1 MRKKMHSLLVLLM
14 VLMGLIISGCGDEK
28 ISVIEIPKEAGQS
41 ETVGQSAPIVD
52 IYWDATE
59 SMRGYTALQTGLY
72 RTLPD
77 NLGEIASSMGETH
90 FFRFG
95 EAVTPMEGRS
105 YRSFSSPDAYTE
117 LVTSFGRVIDEANA
131 DHLSIVVTD
140 LFESDADWSNVTQK
154 LREKYFAKH
163 LGVAVIGVKNPFQGD
178 IYDVGVNAAKFSWD
192 SGNETAKF
200 RPFYLF
206 IMGPEQDIKDFLQR
220 WQEHFAGDAGVVEM
234 QYAVFLENLGAE
246 QTSFPDLQVT
256 DSKNLYSNESLEIKD
271 KRVREFGYD
280 SSSNETGLTVTCK
293 YRPMNGACLANMQK
307 LEKVMQVFALDEESG
322 EWKKV
327 DAGQDAPQIEVGPVD
342 GEGNYNATLTFV
354 PDQAISMGHVNFIH
368 ARLAPEPRSLKLPP
382 WVKDWNMANI
392 DLDPNAFD
400 GSKTANLQHILESL
414 RDTMLSAA
422 QPALVNINLVIN
434 AR

>member
-1 MRKKMHSLLVLLM
+1 MHSILA
-14 VLMGLIISGCGDEK
+14 GLIILVSLLAIGCSSEG
-28 ISVIEIPKEAGQS
+28 ISSIEIPKEAGQS
-41 ETVGQSAPIVD
+41 AASGQSAPVVD

-77 NLGEIASSMGETH
+77 NLGDIATAMGETH

-95 EAVTPMEGRS
+95 EAVTPLEGRS

-117 LVTSFGRVIDEANA
+117 LVTSFGRVIDEANP

-154 LREKYFAKH
+154 LREKYFAQH

-178 IYDVGVNAAKFSWD
+178 IYDVGMNAAKYSWD
-192 SGNETAKF
+192 SGNDVARF

-206 IMGPEQDIKDFLQR
+206 LMGPEPEIKDFLQR
-220 WQEHFAGDAGVVEM
+220 WQEHFAGEAGVVEM
-234 QYAVFLENLGAE
+234 QYAVFSENLGAE
-246 QTSFPDLQVT
+246 NASFPDLQVT
-256 DSKNLYSNESLEIKD
+256 DSKNLYSNESLQIKD

-280 SSSNETGLTVTCK
+280 SSSEETGLTVACK
-293 YRPMNGACLANMQK
+293 YRPMNGACLADMEK
-307 LEKVMQVFALDEESG
+307 LEKVMQVFAMNEEDG
-322 EWKKV
+322 QWQMV
-327 DAGQDAPQIEVGPVD
+327 DVGQEAPKIEVGPVD
-342 GEGNYNATLTFV
+342 GEGNYNVTLTFV
-354 PDQAISMGHVNFIH
+354 PDQAISMGQVNFIH
-368 ARLAPEPRSLKLPP
+368 ARLAPEARSLKLPP
-382 WVKDWNMANI
+382 WVKDWNMTNI
-392 DLDPNAFD
+392 DIDPNAFD

-422 QPALVNINLVIN
+422 KPALVNINLVIN